1 METTDEILKLV
12 RTVAGLPRDDQNRL
26 LRLVD
31 LLCLAPLSVQRKSHE
46 RLRELLDT
54 NPQSKLE
61 CVDGIDDLI
70 EYLERS
76 VAGAEDR
83 SSSWSGIA
91 YSILRGTPQ

>member
-1 METTDEILKLV
+1 MDSTDEILKLV
-12 RTVAGLPRDDQNRL
+12 RTVAELPRDDQTRF

-31 LLCLAPLSVQRKSHE
+31 LLSLAPKAVQLRSHA
-46 RLRELLDT
+46 RLRELIEA

-70 EYLERS
+70 EYLEKS

-83 SSSWSGIA
+83 STSWSGIPFPM
-91 YSILRGTPQ
+91 LRGTTQ